1 MNIMNSDASAPTPAP
16 VTVYY
21 NSACPVCDAGIRG
34 QRERMQGCQVEWV
47 DVHTRPEVAAELGI
61 GLEDL
66 RERLHVRDAAGMHI
80 GDRAFAALWRRTP
93 GQRWL
98 AWLPRLFGWLTSPL
112 YKLAARL
119 LYRWNRRRGHW

>member
-1 MNIMNSDASAPTPAP
+1 MPSDDKSAVS

-21 NSACPVCDAGIRG
+21 NSACPVCEAGIRS
-34 QRERMQGCQVEWV
+34 QRARMQGCEVEWI
-47 DVHTRPEVAAELGI
+47 DVHSRPEVARELGI

-66 RERLHVRDAAGMHI
+66 RERLHVRDGFGRMEI
-80 GDRAFAALWRRTP
+80 GDRAFAALWARTP

-98 AWLPRLFGWLTSPL
+98 SWIPRLLGWLTGPL
-112 YKLAARL
+112 YKLFARL